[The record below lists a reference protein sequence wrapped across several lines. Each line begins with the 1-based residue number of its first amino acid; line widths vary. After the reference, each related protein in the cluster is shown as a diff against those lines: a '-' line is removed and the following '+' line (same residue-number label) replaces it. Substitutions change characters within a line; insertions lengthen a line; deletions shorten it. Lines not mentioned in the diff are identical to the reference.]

1 MSLCSRFLP
10 MVMACATVIGLSFSA
25 HGEGHKGMNVPTIKS
40 SALMSGLEN
49 PWDMAFLS
57 DGTMFFTE
65 KCKGLSVRTRDGSV
79 NALYGMKDSKG
90 YGNSGSDLFC
100 SGQAGMLGVVA
111 DIDFAKNR
119 AIYVYST
126 STKYHGS
133 GCKTNFEKCDG
144 NIVMRFNVSKDLK
157 SVSNRTDIVKDIQYK
172 PFESNQ
178 PFGGPG
184 AHNGGRLRIGP
195 GGFLWVTGGDRHRGI
210 CPQDGKLLCGKV
222 LRVDGDGNAHPGNNP
237 PDGFD
242 KRIYTYGHRNVQGI
256 DFRPSDGRAFTSEH
270 GPWHNDEITGLINGG
285 NAGWDPAEKRAG
297 RGECPDKYCGYE
309 PNQKK
314 GMDPAL
320 RAAYT
325 PMSDTRFTDLMPA
338 AWNNMGW
345 SQGTGSAAFLRGSN
359 WGIYEGRLAVGIM
372 GIGFGGTPPGKR
384 IDMISIT
391 PDGLGVNSIVRMPL
405 GFSKRFRGLVMGPDN
420 ALYVAVDEG
429 EIYRVTAE

>member
-1 MSLCSRFLP
+1 

-90 YGNSGSDLFC
+90 YGDSGSDLFC